1 MYLTGIQLLVVPRK
15 EIESGCWSKIF
26 RLHVFVQAAAAAHD
40 ELGLGHHIYD
50 DHIPDAID

>member
-1 MYLTGIQLLVVPRK
+1 MYIQLLVVPRK

-40 ELGLGHHIYD
+40 ELSLGHHIYD